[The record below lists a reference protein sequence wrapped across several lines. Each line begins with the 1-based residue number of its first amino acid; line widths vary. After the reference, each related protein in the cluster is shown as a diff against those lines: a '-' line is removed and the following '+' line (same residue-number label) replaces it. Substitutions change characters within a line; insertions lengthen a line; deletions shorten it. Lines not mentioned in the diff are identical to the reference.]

1 VAEKLLPGLAR
12 QLEPLLPP
20 AAPAYRV
27 FSLRGRDAAGRAT
40 SSAEFPATPTPA
52 AQSQMLARQLAPV
65 MAQEYAKAIAARYRE
80 LDAAQA
86 RSQAGAGAAARAA
99 ELAPLKRQLLAAAMR
114 AAKSMDGRTSV
125 PGEPSAPTTKGK
137 IRKKADEP
145 QRETLSA
152 RDVLR

>member
-1 VAEKLLPGLAR
+1 MAPSMVA
-12 QLEPLLPP
+12 Q
-20 AAPAYRV
+20 
-27 FSLRGRDAAGRAT
+27 
-40 SSAEFPATPTPA
+40 
-52 AQSQMLARQLAPV
+52 
-65 MAQEYAKAIAARYRE
+65 YAKAISERYAAI
-80 LDAAQA
+80 DAAQA
-86 RSQAGAGAAARAA
+86 AHQAAAAAAARAA
-99 ELAPLKRQLLAAAMR
+99 DLAPVKRRLFAAAMR